1 MANKYDA
8 RLDRDSA
15 AAMLAKAGA
24 ATQAAEKAE
33 GEEEKLDAEARTPSR
48 NVIYEAVMLN
58 AQPVRST
65 KSDDDSWG
73 GAIATVVAKKI
84 ERHHRAAHR
93 ARHSGWA
100 SRAVTWRLALAAT
113 TFCGPPLTERR
124 DLVQF
129 GNPVFRL
136 CQHFKLKAVELNT

>member
-48 NVIYEAVMLN
+48 ASPRAVMLN
-58 AQPVRST
+58 AQPQINQV
-65 KSDDDSWG
+65 
-73 GAIATVVAKKI
+73 
-84 ERHHRAAHR
+84 
-93 ARHSGWA
+93 
-100 SRAVTWRLALAAT
+100 
-113 TFCGPPLTERR
+113 
-124 DLVQF
+124 
-129 GNPVFRL
+129 
-136 CQHFKLKAVELNT
+136 